1 MTIEIFEYLLLQLNK
16 FSNFSCNI
24 DYIELCP
31 ASLHMGHK
39 SLELQ
44 LQILNISLRYFE
56 CTLNYIGIN
65 AFYILIAT
73 G

>member
-31 ASLHMGHK
+31 ASLYMGHK
-39 SLELQ
+39 SLELH

-56 CTLNYIGIN
+56 CTLSYIGIN

>member
-1 MTIEIFEYLLLQLNK
+1 MTIEIFEYVLLQLNK
-16 FSNFSCNI
+16 FSNFSCNT

-44 LQILNISLRYFE
+44 SQLLNISLRYFK
-56 CTLNYIGIN
+56 CALIYIGID
-65 AFYILIAT
+65 AFYIQ
-73 G
+73 

>member
-1 MTIEIFEYLLLQLNK
+1 MTVEIFEYLLLQLNK
-16 FSNFSCNI
+16 FGNFSCNI
-24 DYIELCP
+24 DHKELCP
-31 ASLHMGHK
+31 ASLHMGHN

-44 LQILNISLRYFE
+44 LQLLNISLRYFE
-56 CTLNYIGIN
+56 CTLSYMGIN

>member
-1 MTIEIFEYLLLQLNK
+1 MTIEIFEYLLLQLNE

-31 ASLHMGHK
+31 ASLQMGHK

-44 LQILNISLRYFE
+44 LQLLNTSLRYFE
-56 CTLNYIGIN
+56 CTLSYIGIN

-73 G
+73 R